1 MKKLLAIALTSAF
14 TAGIFGGTA
23 QAAPRKKVAELWS
36 KKGKSVKRRLPRGV
50 KGGGKMAIID
60 GYNKYKPLKGK
71 KILPSMGKPKGTK
84 GVFPSIVGKI
94 KGTKGVFPS
103 IVGKVKGTK
112 GVFPSIVGK
121 VKGTKGILPSMRNPK
136 GTKGILPSM
145 RNPKGTKGILPSMR
159 NPKGGKR

>member
-84 GVFPSIVGKI
+84 GVFPSIVGK
-94 KGTKGVFPS
+94 
-103 IVGKVKGTK
+103 VKGTK
-112 GVFPSIVGK
+112 GILPSMRNP
-121 VKGTKGILPSMRNPK
+121 KGTKGILPSMRNPK